1 MNMQHDGLIGQPIAK
16 RSGERFA
23 DRMRRISVA
32 RLDEGAL
39 ATINCRIS
47 AGKVPWF
54 AIRVRTGREQAV
66 ENALE
71 SMGVTTLVP
80 MRRGPD
86 LRRRHRIIEGSMM
99 PVIHG
104 YVLAQML
111 PIPDYLSGF
120 LGVEHVVDIL
130 GGCDRQV
137 RLSDKEVMRFN
148 KLAQAGAYDWERPVD
163 ITLVEGETVFI
174 AAGPFAGQKATIVT
188 PNRKGRGDV
197 VVAIAFMGSEV
208 PASVPLALL
217 RKL

>member
-23 DRMRRISVA
+23 DRMRRISEA

-66 ENALE
+66 ENALGA
-71 SMGVTTLVP
+71 MDIATLVP

-86 LRRRHRIIEGSMM
+86 LRRRGRIIVGSMM

-111 PIPDYLSGF
+111 PISDYLSGF
-120 LGVEHVVDIL
+120 LGIEHVIDIL

-137 RLSDKEVMRFN
+137 RLSDKEVWRFN
-148 KLAQAGAYDWERPVD
+148 GLAEAGVYDWERPVD
-163 ITLVEGETVFI
+163 ITLVQGEPVFI
-174 AAGPFAGQKATIVT
+174 VAGPFAGQKAIVVT

-197 VVAIAFMGSEV
+197 VVAIAFMGGDV
-208 PASVPLALL
+208 PASVPLALI
-217 RKL
+217 RKM